1 MVEVRKEEHH
11 SNQTDLVEIIK
22 DVYVWGSCSVLI
34 VVASYMKI
42 SESERDKT
50 FTRKKIF
57 FEYEN
62 SKSESWANLVSR
74 GGTIEMER

>member
-42 SESERDKT
+42 SGSERDKT
-50 FTRKKIF
+50 FTRKKN